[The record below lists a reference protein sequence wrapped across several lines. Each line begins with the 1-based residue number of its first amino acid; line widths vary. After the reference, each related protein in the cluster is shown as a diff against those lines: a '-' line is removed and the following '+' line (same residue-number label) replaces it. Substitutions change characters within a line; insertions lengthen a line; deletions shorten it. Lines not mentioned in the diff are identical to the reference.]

1 MKPDEFS
8 DRLWEFA
15 ARVGKVVDALP
26 ETKLGRHVAGQLVR
40 CGTASAPNYDEARS
54 AESRDD
60 FVHKLGI
67 ATKEMRESYGWLRF
81 TIRFALLPPTKVAA
95 IADEAEQ
102 LLKMLSRSVHTAK
115 PRHDLT
121 RQSEIKNQPSIIS
134 NQQSA
139 VTNLQS
145 PVSHLPTY
153 QGLDHLAIAV
163 PDTGAALA
171 IWRDTFGFKVL
182 YSEDVNGGTVRL
194 THLDLGNT
202 QLQLVQPLTPDHP
215 LQAWLAKNGPGLH
228 HFCLKVDNVEQAMKA
243 SPVPTAPEMH
253 QGTQGKRALFLDK
266 AATAGVQVELTGA

>member
-1 MKPDEFS
+1 MKPEEFS

-15 ARVGKVVDALP
+15 ARVGKVVEALP

-81 TIRFALLPPTKVAA
+81 VIRSALLPASKVAA
-95 IADEAEQ
+95 TANEAEQ
-102 LLKMLSRSVHTAK
+102 LLKMLSKSVHTAK
-115 PRHDLT
+115 PRADLT
-121 RQSEIKNQPSIIS
+121 SCGQIINHQSAIP
-134 NQQSA
+134 NQQSPA
-139 VTNLQS
+139 S
-145 PVSHLPTY
+145 PLKGF

-163 PDTGAALA
+163 PDTAAAL
-171 IWRDTFGFKVL
+171 ILWRDTLGFPVL

-202 QLQLVQPLTPDHP
+202 QLQLVEPLTPDHP
-215 LQAWLAKNGPGLH
+215 LHAWLAKNGPGLH
-228 HFCLKVDNVEQAMKA
+228 HFCLKVADVGEAQKH
-243 SPVPTAPEMH
+243 SPVPTAPHPH
-253 QGTQGKRALFLDK
+253 QGTQGKRAVFLDK
-266 AATAGVQVELTGA
+266 TATQGVQVELTGR